1 VLAMQS
7 SGIPFQS
14 QSLCVSPPLEC
25 MFGHIPFSPPKPV
38 SLRDAG
44 FATLEVALGC
54 GFSSARVC
62 VAL

>member
-1 VLAMQS
+1 MIAQAQVWDHKRRKAL
-7 SGIPFQS
+7 
-14 QSLCVSPPLEC
+14 SLSLRGSRAKVRA
-25 MFGHIPFSPPKPV
+25 PFSPPKPV

-44 FATLEVALGC
+44 FATSEVALGC